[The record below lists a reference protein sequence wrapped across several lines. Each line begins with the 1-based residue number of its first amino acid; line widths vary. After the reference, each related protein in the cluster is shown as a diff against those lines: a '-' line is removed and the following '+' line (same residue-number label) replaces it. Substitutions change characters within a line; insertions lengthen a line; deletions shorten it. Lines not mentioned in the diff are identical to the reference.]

1 MKLVI
6 YKTKLG
12 PQRGYR
18 WRLVAD
24 NSKVLAN
31 GGQGYSRRKDM
42 ERAVILALGGTLVAT
57 DSGRLVDL
65 VRVTDDIDRVSRDRF
80 DTDLCEV
87 IPVEDRTRGTR

>member
-31 GGQGYSRRKDM
+31 GGQGYIEKAIGGWHTVAGHFARAQGGEVT
-42 ERAVILALGGTLVAT
+42 ER
-57 DSGRLVDL
+57 
-65 VRVTDDIDRVSRDRF
+65 
-80 DTDLCEV
+80 